1 MANEYLRRKPT
12 GSGNRRRW
20 TVAFWMKNSDPT
32 QGYTALMGAGKPS
45 PDNIY
50 NEIWYSASEIG
61 LNLDNSSAADNYNI
75 IAKPI
80 FRDPN

>member
-32 QGYTALMGAGKPS
+32 QGYTAMMGAGKLS
-45 PDNIY
+45 PNNIY
-50 NEIWYSASEIG
+50 CELFYNGSQHQDW
-61 LNLDNSSAADNYNI
+61 NYHS
-75 IAKPI
+75 
-80 FRDPN
+80 